1 MRCAAGRAKGT
12 VRGHGVEQL
21 TVLRLVS
28 CSGVVRARCALDLWD
43 TTAWGEI
50 PPDERLITQLGV
62 ADAVLFDGFE
72 RTRRYRESGGP
83 SAAQAVFA
91 DDQPDYCDGA
101 AALGIRTFRI
111 DRAGRVSPPTSTS
124 SSATCTSCWS

>member
-1 MRCAAGRAKGT
+1 MRGWPRQKDRPGS
-12 VRGHGVEQL
+12 RVEQL

-83 SAAQAVFA
+83 SAAQAVFE

-101 AALGIRTFRI
+101 AALGIRTFCI
-111 DRAGRVSPPTSTS
+111 DRAGRVSPPMSTS